1 MSFESDM
8 KGLPIRASSSFYE
21 SNIADTYR
29 QVAQEDANQD
39 KFDQLT
45 IRYELLHEQAE
56 WADKIAD
63 EIKSSVESDEFDTLD
78 ALIKLQADYI
88 EQLKQLAAR
97 RGLL

>member
-8 KGLPIRASSSFYE
+8 KDLPIRASSSFYE

-45 IRYELLHEQAE
+45 IRYELLQEQAE

-88 EQLKQLAAR
+88 DQLKKLAAR
-97 RGLL
+97 LGLL